1 MLEPADELGWHYWL
15 AFGAPVGIFGRSGE
29 NRVYGGGG
37 GGGGGAKLEIL
48 IAVVPDILT

>member
-37 GGGGGAKLEIL
+37 AKLEIL